1 MDRIIRVVYM
11 SRKRMK
17 RIRCFVYR
25 TWSRMEIKKMCFI
38 HNNEQDGENMMCCII
53 HDLEQDGE
61 NKLCSTQ
68 DLEQDGKNKTGFG
81 AGWKE

>member
-1 MDRIIRVVYM
+1 
-11 SRKRMK
+11 
-17 RIRCFVYR
+17 
-25 TWSRMEIKKMCFI
+25 MCFI

>member
-1 MDRIIRVVYM
+1 
-11 SRKRMK
+11 
-17 RIRCFVYR
+17 
-25 TWSRMEIKKMCFI
+25 MEIKKMCFI